1 MAILKQTLGRTIKE
15 YSVITLGVLIY
26 VLGWSVFLVS
36 NTLIGGGVT
45 GISSII
51 QYATKG
57 RILMG
62 TSYFVLNIG
71 LLIAALAV
79 LGKSF
84 GGKTVYA
91 IVLTSIGLNVFQS
104 ILPQDI
110 IQAISIDNGKLL
122 SVIMG
127 GALVGV
133 GIGLCMSQGGSTGGT
148 DIIALIVNKYRNVSP
163 GKMLL
168 MIDAVVITS
177 SLFFPSY
184 LADGTLMPLTD
195 KVTNVVYGFILI
207 TVTGTVTDMALSG
220 FKQSMQVF
228 IFSQKYDQIAD
239 AIVGELR
246 RGATVLEGKG
256 WYTKNDVKVVMVLIR
271 KVDLNLLLRYVKAID
286 PAAFVSVGSVTG
298 VYGQGFET
306 IKNRAKK

>member
-306 IKNRAKK
+306 IKNRVKK